1 MPVQGNSFFSFTFS
15 VIFVVSVSG
24 FRDASFTFF
33 FVQKNTKGT
42 ICNNQCIRICERLI
56 IINYIELIII
66 IIFRIFAKIRFIVI
80 TTVNPKK
87 KRTFTSIDL
96 AAWKIPCIRFI
107 VCGEFAFP
115 IITPIVYLFSI
126 RMLPFHKSLFSFYF
140 TIFFAIIQYILV
152 VFTKLFKYLQTLS
165 RLQDSTPHAEHYISQ
180 VHYEVISCDIQKL
193 PPGLFQ
199 SAVIFI
205 FCYSDF
211 MISRLS
217 LP

>member
-1 MPVQGNSFFSFTFS
+1 MHPHLRTPDNHKLHWTDNHNHLPYLRQNKIYSNNYCESQEKQNIYVHRLSCM
-15 VIFVVSVSG
+15 
-24 FRDASFTFF
+24 
-33 FVQKNTKGT
+33 KNTLHQIHRMRW
-42 ICNNQCIRICERLI
+42 ICISDHYTNRIPFLHT
-56 IINYIELIII
+56 Y
-66 IIFRIFAKIRFIVI
+66 A
-80 TTVNPKK
+80 P
-87 KRTFTSIDL
+87 
-96 AAWKIPCIRFI
+96 
-107 VCGEFAFP
+107 FP
-115 IITPIVYLFSI
+115 QVFVFVLFYN
-126 RMLPFHKSLFSFYF
+126 F
-140 TIFFAIIQYILV
+140 FFAIIQYILV
-152 VFTKLFKYLQTLS
+152 VFTKLFKYLQPLS

>member
-1 MPVQGNSFFSFTFS
+1 MHPHLRTPDNHKLHWTDNHNHLPYLRQNKIYSNNYCESQEKQNIYVHRLSCM
-15 VIFVVSVSG
+15 
-24 FRDASFTFF
+24 
-33 FVQKNTKGT
+33 KNTLH
-42 ICNNQCIRICERLI
+42 QIR
-56 IINYIELIII
+56 
-66 IIFRIFAKIRFIVI
+66 
-80 TTVNPKK
+80 
-87 KRTFTSIDL
+87 
-96 AAWKIPCIRFI
+96 
-107 VCGEFAFP
+107 GEFAFP

>member
-1 MPVQGNSFFSFTFS
+1 MHPHLRTPDNHKLHWTDNHNHLPYLRQNKIYS
-15 VIFVVSVSG
+15 
-24 FRDASFTFF
+24 
-33 FVQKNTKGT
+33 
-42 ICNNQCIRICERLI
+42 NNYCESQEKQNIYVHRLSCM
-56 IINYIELIII
+56 
-66 IIFRIFAKIRFIVI
+66 K
-80 TTVNPKK
+80 
-87 KRTFTSIDL
+87 
-96 AAWKIPCIRFI
+96 
-107 VCGEFAFP
+107 FAFP

-152 VFTKLFKYLQTLS
+152 VFTKLFKYLQPLS

>member
-66 IIFRIFAKIRFIVI
+66 FRIFAKIRFIVI

-87 KRTFTSIDL
+87 NRTFTSIDL
-96 AAWKIPCIRFI
+96 AA
-107 VCGEFAFP
+107 
-115 IITPIVYLFSI
+115 
-126 RMLPFHKSLFSFYF
+126 
-140 TIFFAIIQYILV
+140 
-152 VFTKLFKYLQTLS
+152 
-165 RLQDSTPHAEHYISQ
+165 
-180 VHYEVISCDIQKL
+180 
-193 PPGLFQ
+193 
-199 SAVIFI
+199 
-205 FCYSDF
+205 
-211 MISRLS
+211 
-217 LP
+217 